1 MLLATLLLLTPAPAD
16 TARPVPARLLAA
28 PSRMVSLLPDE
39 ARRRP
44 NYLAGAIGLVIGAGA
59 GGALAC
65 LANRDDY
72 GVYCAGQDDTKVAV
86 GAAMG
91 GVAGA
96 LAGALLFRR

>member
-1 MLLATLLLLTPAPAD
+1 MFLASLLLLASAPAD
-16 TARPVPARLLAA
+16 TARPVPAALLAT

-44 NYLAGAIGLVIGAGA
+44 NYLAGAIGLVVGAAA
-59 GGALAC
+59 GGAVAC

-86 GAAMG
+86 GVALG

-96 LAGALLFRR
+96 VAGALLFRR